1 MCILSSKII
10 TWNILIKAMKTIFVK
25 AYFLIQFLNLNKKK
39 ENKIRKHFP
48 KLSL

>member
-10 TWNILIKAMKTIFVK
+10 TWNILIKTMKIFVK